1 MFSDMF
7 NRECGQKGAQQN
19 RVHSFSPVMCWAD
32 HDSVRDKKYT
42 TAQEY
47 QPSLGFGSPGKRLT
61 EQTNIEISCRR
72 QS

>member
-1 MFSDMF
+1 
-7 NRECGQKGAQQN
+7 
-19 RVHSFSPVMCWAD
+19 MCWAD

-61 EQTNIEISCRR
+61 E
-72 QS
+72 